1 MKKTGTL
8 PNVTFHLRERHPD
21 VKEENPFRWVLKS
34 SEALFAGK
42 TVIIVGVP
50 GAFAP
55 LCTANHIPRF
65 EMLHDQFLA
74 EGVDEIFCTAVN
86 DAFVMRQWAL
96 SIDIDKVQMLPDGNG
111 TFARRM
117 GALVGKD
124 NLGFGARSWR
134 YALLAKDR
142 QITMVFAEEG
152 LRDDAMD
159 DPFERSDAD
168 AMLAYLRGETP
179 GGVVSA
185 TRAFSG

>member
-1 MKKTGTL
+1 
-8 PNVTFHLRERHPD
+8 
-21 VKEENPFRWVLKS
+21 
-34 SEALFAGK
+34 
-42 TVIIVGVP
+42 
-50 GAFAP
+50 
-55 LCTANHIPRF
+55 
-65 EMLHDQFLA
+65 
-74 EGVDEIFCTAVN
+74 
-86 DAFVMRQWAL
+86 MRQWAL

-134 YALLAKDR
+134 YALLARDR
-142 QITMVFAEEG
+142 QIAAVFAEEG
-152 LRDDAMD
+152 LQDDAVE

>member
-8 PNVTFHLRERHPD
+8 PNVTFHFRERLPD
-21 VKEENPFRWVLKS
+21 VREENPFRWVQKS
-34 SEALFAGK
+34 SEALFAGR

-55 LCTANHIPRF
+55 ICTANHIPRF
-65 EMLHDQFLA
+65 EMLHEQSLA

-96 SIDIDKVQMLPDGNG
+96 SIDVGKVKMLPDGNG

-124 NLGFGARSWR
+124 NLGFGVRSWR
-134 YALLAKDR
+134 YALLAKDS
-142 QITMVFAEEG
+142 QIMKVFAEEG
-152 LRDDAMD
+152 LQDDALE

-185 TRAFSG
+185 TRSFSG

>member
-1 MKKTGTL
+1 MKTSGAL
-8 PNVTFHLRERHPD
+8 PNVTFHLRERCLD
-21 VKEENPFRWVLKS
+21 SREENPFRWVLKT

-50 GAFAP
+50 GAFTP
-55 LCTANHIPRF
+55 TCTANHIPRF
-65 EMLHDQFLA
+65 EMLHEQFMA

-96 SIDIDKVQMLPDGNG
+96 SIDIGRVQMLPDGNG

-117 GALVGKD
+117 GALVGK
-124 NLGFGARSWR
+124 NNRGFGARSWR
-134 YALLAKDR
+134 YALLAKDS
-142 QITMVFAEEG
+142 QITTVFAEEG
-152 LRDDAMD
+152 LQDDAVE